1 MRKLLL
7 GDIADDDS
15 QVDEADDFFLNSDND
30 ANADEA
36 DPSRSTDKADVDKEM
51 TFIPDKNDDTV
62 A

>member
-30 ANADEA
+30 GNAD
-36 DPSRSTDKADVDKEM
+36 DKADVDKEM

-62 A
+62 AQRLPLY